1 MQYPM
6 FKKCIS
12 QPPNCLTYKSVDSL
26 IQVCNL
32 VYALLTPSLIT
43 QVLRYH
49 IFFKIYCTLG
59 SESVIYGEV
68 LVSVLVILVAVI

>member
-26 IQVCNL
+26 IQDCNL
-32 VYALLTPSLIT
+32 VYALLAPSLIT

-49 IFFKIYCTLG
+49 IFSKSI
-59 SESVIYGEV
+59 V
-68 LVSVLVILVAVI
+68 L